1 MMKHSQS
8 FLVVCLCLLSIVVAV
23 QASQKDSTSAP
34 SSSTAISRTVNDLY
48 PGLATGALS
57 YAAASKLP
65 EGILL
70 RAGTL
75 VIRNEELNE
84 RIAKA
89 VQQMQPKLKKN
100 ALFVLEKI
108 ATVRLLL
115 AEAKTEAAKSG
126 NDISEKDEQTIIQ
139 NYLLTLAGTVKVS
152 DEEIR
157 NFYGSNTEM
166 LGGAS
171 LAQVRPQIEQFLL
184 QQKQQEF
191 INQRIQTI
199 GRRMQIEISAS
210 WLKVHAALAKDNPV
224 DKARASGKPSLVDF
238 GSTGCVP
245 CDMMAPILDTLKE
258 KYKGKLNVLFVH
270 VGQEPILA
278 ERYHVQSIPVQIFF
292 NKAGKEVFRHVGFF
306 PKADILAKWKQF
318 GLNLEE

>member
-1 MMKHSQS
+1 
-8 FLVVCLCLLSIVVAV
+8 LAVAV
-23 QASQKDSTSAP
+23 QASERDSTVAP
-34 SSSTAISRTVNDLY
+34 SSSSAIRRTVNDLY
-48 PGLATGALS
+48 PGLARGALS

-100 ALFVLEKI
+100 ALFLLEKI
-108 ATVRLLL
+108 ATVKLLL

-139 NYLLTLAGTVKVS
+139 DYLLTLAGTVKVS
-152 DEEIR
+152 DVEIR
-157 NFYGSNTEM
+157 NFYSSNTKM

-171 LAQVRPQIEQFLL
+171 LAQVKPQIEQFLL

-210 WLKVHAALAKDNPV
+210 WLKVHAVLARDNPV

-238 GSTGCVP
+238 GSTGCIP
-245 CDMMAPILDTLKE
+245 CDMMAPILDRLKE

-270 VGQEPILA
+270 VREEPILT
-278 ERYHVQSIPVQIFF
+278 ERYLVQTIPIQIFF
-292 NKAGKEVFRHVGFF
+292 DKDGNEVFRHVGFF
-306 PKADILAKWKQF
+306 AEEAIEKQLSQM
-318 GLNLEE
+318 GVK